1 MMAIFTL
8 NVYMFNANEDTIVL
22 FGILGKDSI
31 DGVLAAK
38 YSKVNKYRLKNGVK
52 KPLRVLEH
60 GVGIGA
66 IAFG

>member
-1 MMAIFTL
+1 MAIFTF

-52 KPLRVLEH
+52 KPLRVLEL
-60 GVGIGA
+60 GVGIVA
-66 IAFG
+66 MAFG